1 MKTSPQNV
9 KGHIEQNRRIFI
21 VVIKENKLALCSYP
35 TEFRLFN
42 AMVTFVIEIPFQLS
56 KAVFFF
62 FFFLSALRCVW
73 WWCRNSQRL
82 PRVNHKSVFL
92 LRFKNPWSL
101 WFKAPLRF
109 YQIFLAEGSHLF
121 PLLSLSV
128 LLPLFVSLS
137 LNPPDKSLCFS

>member
-62 FFFLSALRCVW
+62 FPIC
-73 WWCRNSQRL
+73 
-82 PRVNHKSVFL
+82 
-92 LRFKNPWSL
+92 FKVCL
-101 WFKAPLRF
+101 MMMQK
-109 YQIFLAEGSHLF
+109 
-121 PLLSLSV
+121 
-128 LLPLFVSLS
+128 
-137 LNPPDKSLCFS
+137 FSKTAKGES